1 MSTEFFPPVTSCHH
15 YHHLLCARLFCF
27 SMILERRETSLVQN
41 RPTPNMGKR
50 VTRSR
55 WNIEDNIKA
64 GSTDHSPQG
73 LAFSPESNRLAV
85 AQTDNIVF
93 VYKIGDDFGEKK
105 VVFNSCLFFVFV
117 FNYVIMKVICNK
129 FIQTSAVTCLAW
141 PTEGWF
147 IIYIICLC
155 FLFFFH
161 SPFSIFFSF
170 YWPFFIYQVPSS
182 WVVLTARSGRRTA
195 RRTRLRLCTTLTA
208 MSAQWLPTR

>member
-161 SPFSIFFSF
+161 SPFSIFQLEYIPAVFRQQISF
-170 YWPFFIYQVPSS
+170 
-182 WVVLTARSGRRTA
+182 
-195 RRTRLRLCTTLTA
+195 
-208 MSAQWLPTR
+208 